1 LAHASFVSL
10 AVLPTVL
17 SCGIA
22 TLVIALRGFT
32 CLSMFSSDAAKVRL
46 G

>member
-1 LAHASFVSL
+1 MAFDGPGRHLLA
-10 AVLPTVL
+10 VL
-17 SCGIA
+17 SCGIG